1 MFVFVN
7 SAVHYA
13 CNFVSFIFSFN
24 FLHIISL
31 GKLKIKI
38 DKIYNFIQSFKY
50 S

>member
-24 FLHIISL
+24 FLHFFSL
-31 GKLKIKI
+31 GKLKI
-38 DKIYNFIQSFKY
+38 DKIYNFIQTFKY